1 MRLHFVWRDC
11 GAHDDGNHEHND
23 HDDFPPDIEP
33 LSAEW
38 QRRAQEELQEKEE
51 WRERD
56 IQVIMKDYVLMVQI
70 GDDEDCENMI
80 MLIVDVF
87 KKRAEV
93 SK

>member
-1 MRLHFVWRDC
+1 M
-11 GAHDDGNHEHND
+11 
-23 HDDFPPDIEP
+23 DFPPDSEP

>member
-1 MRLHFVWRDC
+1 
-11 GAHDDGNHEHND
+11 
-23 HDDFPPDIEP
+23 
-33 LSAEW
+33 
-38 QRRAQEELQEKEE
+38 
-51 WRERD
+51 
-56 IQVIMKDYVLMVQI
+56 MKDYVLMVQI

>member
-1 MRLHFVWRDC
+1 M
-11 GAHDDGNHEHND
+11 
-23 HDDFPPDIEP
+23 DFPPDSEP

-56 IQVIMKDYVLMVQI
+56 IQVIMNDYVLMLQI